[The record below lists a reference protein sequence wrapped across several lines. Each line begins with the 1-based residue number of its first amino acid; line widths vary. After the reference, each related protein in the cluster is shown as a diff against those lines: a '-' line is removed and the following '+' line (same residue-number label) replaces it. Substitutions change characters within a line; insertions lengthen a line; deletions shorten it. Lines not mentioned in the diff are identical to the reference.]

1 MYQLIGLEGFS
12 GRGFEGEEVAS
23 NSSHSCPPPVHIPQ
37 VTPRHLDQ
45 GLRAY

>member
-23 NSSHSCPPPVHIPQ
+23 NSWPPPVHIPQ
-37 VTPRHLDQ
+37 VTPRHLEK